1 MGEPIIIWPP
11 CGGNDEYGNQECE
24 AEVGPG
30 FLDCSDEYYYLLQP
44 GEIACCPSE

>member
-11 CGGNDEYGNQECE
+11 CGGNEYGDACQGELE
-24 AEVGPG
+24 TG
-30 FLDCSDEYYYLLQP
+30 FYDCSDYYYYLLQP